1 MTTNPMTTGAGPRMA
16 HVAVHSIAPSLTN
29 PRKHFDAAKLQELAD
44 SIAASGV
51 HQPILLRPLPA
62 ARLEDTLR
70 EARAQKR
77 PAPEYELV
85 AGERRW
91 RA

>member
-1 MTTNPMTTGAGPRMA
+1 MTTNPMTIGAGPRMA

-29 PRKHFDAAKLQELAD
+29 PRKYFDPTKLQELAD

-70 EARAQKR
+70 EASR
-77 PAPEYELV
+77 PEAPC
-85 AGERRW
+85 A
-91 RA
+91 